1 VIPAVTDG
9 ADAAPQ
15 PRFFRPYVQR
25 RCTVYYMA
33 KALLTVRM
41 DEDRLQALDKVAGG
55 LDRDRTYVVTQAIDA
70 FLDVQKWQIEYIE
83 EAMREGQAGK
93 FASAAE
99 VASAFARLR
108 GRSRRRKAG

>member
-1 VIPAVTDG
+1 M
-9 ADAAPQ
+9 
-15 PRFFRPYVQR
+15 
-25 RCTVYYMA
+25 YYMA

-41 DEDRLQALDKVAGG
+41 DEDRLQALDRLAAG

-83 EAMREGQAGK
+83 EAMRKAQAGE

-99 VASAFARLR
+99 VASAFTRLR
-108 GRSRRRKAG
+108 GRPRSRKAG

>member
-1 VIPAVTDG
+1 M
-9 ADAAPQ
+9 
-15 PRFFRPYVQR
+15 
-25 RCTVYYMA
+25 YYMA

-41 DEDRLQALDKVAGG
+41 DEDRLRALDKLADG

-70 FLDVQKWQIEYIE
+70 FLDVQEWQIAYIE
-83 EAMREGQAGK
+83 EAMREAQAGK

-108 GRSRRRKAG
+108 GRPTRRKTG